1 MVVYE
6 PQKITKALLRGLTKQ
21 RPPKTRG
28 KDGKG
33 ELKRRPKEIWD
44 HSRGIV
50 LRHQPSGN
58 MSMYAQLARAK
69 RERICSNDDILK
81 ILDDKHP
88 LTLSAVFEKAKV
100 LHGDAASGRDFAN
113 ERKAQRAVPTLTEYL
128 DDTYE
133 PWALDRRRSGE
144 ATVARL
150 RACFEDKFGKKILT
164 DITPAR
170 MTRWITRRRKDGIKA
185 ETINRDL
192 TALRAA
198 LGRAVKLEV
207 IPKNPLSGIEE
218 LEVDKHKQVVGALTA
233 TEKERLIK
241 ALDDRDAAKRQQRV
255 SSNQWRKERG
265 QNPLPSV
272 GKFFDVLTP
281 AVIISL
287 ETGVRRGELFDMQWG
302 KSVDFESQ
310 TIRVRGKTYESREIP
325 LNRFAF
331 ETMRDWWMHCAQP
344 KSGYIFT
351 SHGGRLRSLHRSLYP
366 VLSAAG
372 INRVNA
378 KGQRITWHSLRHTF
392 GTLLGAAGVDP
403 TTLMKLMGHA
413 KLATTQQYLH
423 TDQDRKREAVERLTE
438 HA

>member
-6 PQKITKALLRGLTKQ
+6 PQKVTKALLRGLTKQ

-28 KDGKG
+28 KHGKG

-128 DDTYE
+128 DETYE
-133 PWALDRRRSGE
+133 PWVATARRSGE

-150 RACFEDKFGKKILT
+150 RSCFEERFGKRRLT
-164 DITPAR
+164 KLTPAVLDPWTSKR
-170 MTRWITRRRKDGIKA
+170 SKDGIKA
-185 ETINRDL
+185 ETINRDM

-198 LGRAVKLEV
+198 LGRAVKLEI

-233 TEKERLIK
+233 SEKERLIK
-241 ALDDRDAAKRQQRV
+241 ALDDRDAAKRQH
-255 SSNQWRKERG
+255 
-265 QNPLPSV
+265 
-272 GKFFDVLTP
+272 
-281 AVIISL
+281 A
-287 ETGVRRGELFDMQWG
+287 
-302 KSVDFESQ
+302 
-310 TIRVRGKTYESREIP
+310 
-325 LNRFAF
+325 
-331 ETMRDWWMHCAQP
+331 
-344 KSGYIFT
+344 
-351 SHGGRLRSLHRSLYP
+351 
-366 VLSAAG
+366 LS
-372 INRVNA
+372 I
-378 KGQRITWHSLRHTF
+378 L
-392 GTLLGAAGVDP
+392 
-403 TTLMKLMGHA
+403 
-413 KLATTQQYLH
+413 
-423 TDQDRKREAVERLTE
+423 
-438 HA
+438 